1 MSTSLAGRLGTQD
14 ETITDPT
21 TAIFVTP
28 TFDPLPPVLVKV
40 RPSPKDA
47 ETADLRPPTRNRQE
61 P

>member
-1 MSTSLAGRLGTQD
+1 
-14 ETITDPT
+14 
-21 TAIFVTP
+21 VTP